1 MMTNL
6 FPFRLLFRP
15 GAAFEDLAAGRVGWA
30 WPAALWALGTL
41 SSAALLAWAPRDF
54 LAATAAGLP
63 PPDGGFASYALQGLA
78 GGLLFS
84 VFSCAL
90 LAGFSRLLAGGRL
103 MLRVP
108 LPAGAAALYA
118 LAFLALRAAPAFKP
132 AGWLLLLAVIFLA
145 ALGAYLQRA
154 VYPAL
159 LKVFLA
165 LSVFALASD
174 LLGLLALAAGSP
186 DAYKVVEYAVSAA
199 SLLWLVR
206 AVAAVTGLS
215 AARSAAAAVPALL
228 GAAAFAFSL
237 LTLGLLSP
245 EVFQLLLMM

>member
-1 MMTNL
+1 MKNF
-6 FPFRLLFRP
+6 FPFQLLFRP
-15 GAAFEDLAAGRVGWA
+15 AAAFEALAAGRTGWA
-30 WPAALWALGTL
+30 WPAALWALSTL
-41 SSAALLAWAPRDF
+41 TSAAMLAWAPADF

-63 PPDGGFASYALQGLA
+63 PPDGGIVSYSLQGLA

-90 LAGFSRLLAGGRL
+90 LAGFSRVLAGGRL

-108 LPAGAAALYA
+108 VPAGAAALYA

-132 AGWLLLLAVIFLA
+132 AGWLLLLAAVFLA
-145 ALGAYLQRA
+145 ALGAYRERA

-165 LSVFALASD
+165 LSVFALAAD
-174 LLGLLALAAGSP
+174 LLGLLALAAGAP
-186 DAYKVVEYAVSAA
+186 DAYKAAEYAVSAA
-199 SLLWLVR
+199 SLVWLVR
-206 AVAAVTGLS
+206 AVSAVTGLS

-237 LTLGLLSP
+237 MTLGLLSP